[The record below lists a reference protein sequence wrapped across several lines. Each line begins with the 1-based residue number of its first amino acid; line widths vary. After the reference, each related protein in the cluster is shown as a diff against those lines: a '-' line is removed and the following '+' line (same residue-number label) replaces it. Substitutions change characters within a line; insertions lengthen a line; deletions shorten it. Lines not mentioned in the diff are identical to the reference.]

1 MFYLETSAAA
11 KLLLHESATAPLRRW
26 LAPRV
31 SVVFSSDL
39 LRTELLRLARR
50 SSPDVVL
57 QARAALDSM
66 LLSGLSTETFERAAL
81 LEPAQMRSL
90 DALHLAAALEVGPDL
105 KGIVTYDARLA
116 EAAAAIGVPVISPR

>member
-1 MFYLETSAAA
+1 VFYLETSAAA
-11 KLLLHESATAPLRRW
+11 KLLLDEPATVPLRSW

-105 KGIVTYDARLA
+105 EGIVTYDSRLA